1 MATVAADGGVRR
13 LAQYRPFE
21 RGGLDLRAVLHDL
34 VIAVAALEGGEVESL
49 LSCRKAFDDCWGVV
63 VEVDELRPVVEGL
76 IDAGLAEKSGQ
87 GFRLSPAL
95 LAELEQKANTSQ
107 KAEDRAFREWKLAVQ
122 QAHPTLS
129 DNEVDVLQGDLREW
143 LHLIITRHG
152 AEAALMLY
160 PEEERAREF
169 FDAIDAQ
176 GFEALP
182 QRDAGL
188 LAAREQALPLFVRQ
202 PTPEQ
207 RTFLAGLLN
216 TTFYM
221 TVLTIDPGARQL
233 VEEQLRGHIVYLDT
247 NFLYAVLGAAPIDE
261 VYSARR
267 LVQLT
272 LDLGI
277 DLAMTPWTT
286 NELHTSI
293 DRSRR
298 DVESQSSFV
307 RPELA
312 QTMLRASGDKGFK
325 RYFWQTYHD
334 KKTKPKDFFDRLDHF
349 EGDLERYGIK
359 ERTEGCTAIEQQ
371 AERIKLYT
379 SLLNSERWR
388 YPKEWVVLEHDAKC
402 RLLVERLRGNGRIRF
417 SNARVWFL
425 TYDTKLPRFA
435 ERVPDNEDVVP
446 ELPFCISPSA
456 WIQVIRALTPRTDD
470 FGRTMV
476 DLLTSPFVG
485 YRRAINQTVVQ
496 EVVGR
501 IDNLEDA
508 SPEMALE
515 VLADGAKVDQIEA
528 ATGSGD
534 EEAIEEVVSSAYA
547 SKTRELH
554 DAVKASEERA
564 AQAAEAAARAQAE
577 ATKAA
582 RDRERERANAEA
594 LQADLDSEKT
604 ARAEEARELRSQVED
619 VRQEKSRAS
628 VDTKTRVQGLEDRL
642 DREKERRRRDRRI
655 AAGAALA
662 LIGVLI
668 AVCLPLLLVHGSG
681 GVIGAIVG
689 GSALSLLG
697 ARIAVG
703 QKWGGELLIWLT
715 LVVTLAGVVTAFVFG
730 ANHR

>member
-1 MATVAADGGVRR
+1 MASVATDGGVRR
-13 LAQYRPFE
+13 LAQYRPFD

-34 VIAVAALEGGEVESL
+34 IVAVAALEGGEVESL

-87 GFRLSPAL
+87 GFRLSSAL
-95 LAELEQKANTSQ
+95 SAELEQKAKASQ
-107 KAEDRAFREWKLAVQ
+107 KAEDRAFREWKLAVRQ
-122 QAHPTLS
+122 THPTLS
-129 DNEVDVLQGDLREW
+129 DEDVDLLQDDLREW

-169 FDAIDAQ
+169 FDAVDAQ
-176 GFEALP
+176 GFNALL

-188 LAAREQALPLFVRQ
+188 TTAREEALPLFVRQ

-207 RTFLAGLLN
+207 RAFLAGLLN

-233 VEEQLRGHIVYLDT
+233 VEEQLRGHVVYLDT
-247 NFLYAVLGAAPIDE
+247 NFLYAVLGAAPVDE

-272 LDLGI
+272 RELGI
-277 DLAMTPWTT
+277 ELAMTPWTT

-298 DVESQSSFV
+298 DVESQSSLI

-312 QTMLRASGDKGFK
+312 QTMLQASGDKGFK
-325 RYFWQTYHD
+325 RHFWQTYRD

-349 EGDLERYGIK
+349 EGDLGKYGIK

-402 RLLVERLRGNGRIRF
+402 RLLVERLRGEGRIRF
-417 SNARVWFL
+417 SNARIWFL

-435 ERVPDNEDVVP
+435 ERVPDNEDVAP

-470 FGRTMV
+470 FDRTMV

-485 YRRAINQTVVQ
+485 YRRAINQAVVQ

-515 VLADGAKVDQIEA
+515 VLADGAKVAEIEVA
-528 ATGSGD
+528 SGSGD
-534 EEAIEEVVSSAYA
+534 EEVIGEVVGSAYA
-547 SKTRELH
+547 SKARELH

-564 AQAAEAAARAQAE
+564 AQAAEAATQAQRE
-577 ATKAA
+577 AAKAT
-582 RDRERERANAEA
+582 RDRERARANADA
-594 LQADLDSEKT
+594 LQTDLDSEKV
-604 ARAEEARELRSQVED
+604 ARTEEAQELRSQAED
-619 VRQEKSRAS
+619 VRQAKFRAS
-628 VDTKTRVQGLEDRL
+628 TDTETRIQDLEDRL
-642 DREKERRRRDRRI
+642 DQEKGRRRRDRRV
-655 AAGAALA
+655 AMGAALA
-662 LIGVLI
+662 FIGVLI
-668 AVCLPLLLVHGSG
+668 AVCLSLFLVHGG

-689 GSALSLLG
+689 GSALTLLG
-697 ARIAVG
+697 VRIAVG
-703 QKWGGELLIWLT
+703 QKWGGEFLLWLT
-715 LVVTLAGVVTAFVFG
+715 LVATIAGVVVAVVFG
-730 ANHR
+730 SSQR